1 MNKTQFVQN
10 LAKKL
15 SWSQKQTEKALD
27 STLHLIQDSL
37 SKGHEVKFVGFGAF
51 SVKARKK
58 KLITNPK
65 TGEKIE
71 IPPSKSPCFK
81 AGKHFKQKVAIKRK
95 ISKINTTAVKLSSVK
110 TSVTNTKTSVANTKI
125 STVKTRQPV
134 VQKEQSAV

>member
-1 MNKTQFVQN
+1 MNKTQFIQN
-10 LAKKL
+10 LSKKL
-15 SWSQKQTEKALD
+15 LWSQKKTEQALD
-27 STLHLIQDSL
+27 GTLHLIQDSL

-58 KLITNPK
+58 KIIKNPK

-95 ISKINTTAVKLSSVK
+95 LTKARA
-110 TSVTNTKTSVANTKI
+110 TSTK
-125 STVKTRQPV
+125 
-134 VQKEQSAV
+134 KEQNTP